1 MYGNNQYALNSLE
14 RLRDRINDT
23 INNYQAIPQQAPVNN
38 FINTNNVPANMY
50 EVKKLNEKDE
60 VENIAVFKDTIFI
73 GEDRM
78 QIKKLDG
85 TIEKYDIK
93 KTYPRDKK
101 DDEIDNLNKKIKEL
115 EERLN
120 ESESSNASSKSIE
133 DGTEQEEDAGVDDK
147 STTKRASTR
156 ISKVK

>member
-23 INNYQAIPQQAPVNN
+23 INNYQAVPQQAPVNN

-85 TIEKYDIK
+85 TVEKYDIK

-101 DDEIDNLNKKIKEL
+101 DDKIDELNKKIEEL

-120 ESESSNASSKSIE
+120 EPKSSISVGESVKESSQQGETTIINDKPTAKKSSARVPKSE
-133 DGTEQEEDAGVDDK
+133 
-147 STTKRASTR
+147 
-156 ISKVK
+156 

>member
-1 MYGNNQYALNSLE
+1 MYGNNQYMIDNLTRQREKL
-14 RLRDRINDT
+14 DDMIK
-23 INNYQAIPQQAPVNN
+23 NYQQIPQAPVNN
-38 FINTNNVPANMY
+38 FINTGQVGNNLY
-50 EVKKLNEKDE
+50 ELKKLNDGDE
-60 VENIAVFKDTIFI
+60 VENIAILKDTIFI
-73 GEDRM
+73 GEDRL

-120 ESESSNASSKSIE
+120 ESEPSNASSKSVE
-133 DGTEQEEDAGVDDK
+133 SSTEQTENVGVDDK
-147 STTKRASTR
+147 STTKRASSR

>member
-23 INNYQAIPQQAPVNN
+23 INNYQAVPQQAPVNN

-133 DGTEQEEDAGVDDK
+133 DGTEQEEDARIDDK
-147 STTKRASTR
+147 STTKRTSTR